1 MTLAS
6 LVLLFAAY
14 MLVDGIFAIIAGVR
28 ATRRHERWGLL
39 VLEGIAD
46 IVAGGIA
53 IVWPVIT
60 ILVFVY
66 LMGAWAIVSGILL
79 LSAAFRLNIAHGRW
93 LMGLGGV
100 ASVIWGFL
108 LLLWPLAGAVVLTWW
123 IGAYMHSSSAAR
135 CSHSLSGCAGCGM
148 SYRRPERRLRR
159 YKSRAD
165 PAVRQK
171 SRYGLAPSAC
181 RPIFAARSPSFS
193 PRFSTLDQCRR
204 ERDVAPAFRPRTISG
219 PDYA

>member
-1 MTLAS
+1 MEASLGIHPTWDFLGLGGPPSDAMSAVLVQNWWAIGLRGMFAILFGIIALILPNVTLAS

-28 ATRRHERWGLL
+28 AARRHERWGLL

-53 IVWPVIT
+53 MVWPVIT

-123 IGAYMHSSSAAR
+123 IGAYALVFGGA
-135 CSHSLSGCAGCGM
+135 LLALAFWL
-148 SYRRPERRLRR
+148 RRLRHEL
-159 YKSRAD
+159 
-165 PAVRQK
+165 P
-171 SRYGLAPSAC
+171 
-181 RPIFAARSPSFS
+181 
-193 PRFSTLDQCRR
+193 
-204 ERDVAPAFRPRTISG
+204 APATPS
-219 PDYA
+219 